1 MPAAASGGSKEY
13 SSLAL
18 RLHPTA
24 PYLAYVFVKKH
35 KSKEEEVQTP
45 YALYVT
51 GLPYGVNQEHVEAIF
66 SAFGGVEQV
75 VLHQTQVRAMLEASS
90 SSSNSTTTISQQ
102 YPERSAPVM
111 CGRLLH

>member
-1 MPAAASGGSKEY
+1 MPAAVGGGSKEY

-45 YALYVT
+45 NALYVT
-51 GLPYGVNQEHVEAIF
+51 GLPYGLNQEHVEAIF
-66 SAFGGVEQV
+66 SCFGGVEQV
-75 VLHQTQVRAMLEASS
+75 VLHQTQVCALSEASS
-90 SSSNSTTTISQQ
+90 ISSIITLMCSTRTD
-102 YPERSAPVM
+102 
-111 CGRLLH
+111 